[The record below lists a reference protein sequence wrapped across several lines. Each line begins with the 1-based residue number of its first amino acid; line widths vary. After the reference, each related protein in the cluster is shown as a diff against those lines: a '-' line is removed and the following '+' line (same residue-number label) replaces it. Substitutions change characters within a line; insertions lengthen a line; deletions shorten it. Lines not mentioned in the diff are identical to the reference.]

1 MKCYLLSL
9 FAFICNIAFCQT
21 SLSFVDRFDIS
32 GFVAEPSGLAYN
44 KLTNE
49 LFTVSDANNIY
60 RMSITGVEL
69 STYTFAGDLEGI
81 SMYSLPNTLLV
92 AIENT
97 YEIIEY
103 NYVTGNTVPHT
114 MNYTNKGS
122 ANSGIEGV
130 THDSNTGNI
139 YFLNE
144 KNPGALIIADS
155 NFVVTNE
162 YVLTYAGDYSA
173 SYFVEETGFL
183 WLGSDME
190 SIVYKCNTN
199 GSVIE
204 TFPITQDGTLGGDPL
219 GKLEGIAI
227 DYANNFL
234 YIVSDAGQFL
244 YVYKIIENPLPLELI
259 EFDVS
264 LNDRSIDIE
273 WITEQEIDVDGY
285 ELYRSGD
292 DGFSWDV
299 IGRVPSKNV
308 LVENKYSFIDD
319 RIKNNNQYY
328 YYLKMIDVN
337 GEYTLSDIRSVKYES
352 LQSIV
357 IYPTVVKNELNIEA
371 EDLSNST
378 ITVYDDTGRVL
389 IQKDGESTLDVS
401 KLTSGLY
408 WINIQTSNGDRM
420 MSEFIKIEN

>member
-1 MKCYLLSL
+1 
-9 FAFICNIAFCQT
+9 
-21 SLSFVDRFDIS
+21 
-32 GFVAEPSGLAYN
+32 
-44 KLTNE
+44 
-49 LFTVSDANNIY
+49 
-60 RMSITGVEL
+60 MSITGVEL

-81 SMYSLPNTLLV
+81 STYSLPNTLLV

-114 MNYTNKGS
+114 MNYTNSGS
-122 ANSGIEGV
+122 ANSGIKGV

>member
-1 MKCYLLSL
+1 M
-9 FAFICNIAFCQT
+9 
-21 SLSFVDRFDIS
+21 
-32 GFVAEPSGLAYN
+32 
-44 KLTNE
+44 
-49 LFTVSDANNIY
+49 
-60 RMSITGVEL
+60 
-69 STYTFAGDLEGI
+69 
-81 SMYSLPNTLLV
+81 
-92 AIENT
+92 
-97 YEIIEY
+97 
-103 NYVTGNTVPHT
+103 
-114 MNYTNKGS
+114 
-122 ANSGIEGV
+122 
-130 THDSNTGNI
+130 
-139 YFLNE
+139 
-144 KNPGALIIADS
+144 
-155 NFVVTNE
+155 
-162 YVLTYAGDYSA
+162 
-173 SYFVEETGFL
+173 
-183 WLGSDME
+183 
-190 SIVYKCNTN
+190 
-199 GSVIE
+199 
-204 TFPITQDGTLGGDPL
+204 
-219 GKLEGIAI
+219 
-227 DYANNFL
+227 
-234 YIVSDAGQFL
+234 SDAGQFL

>member
-60 RMSITGVEL
+60 RMSITGVHL
-69 STYTFAGDLEGI
+69 NTYTFAGDLEGI
-81 SMYSLPNTLLV
+81 TMYSIPNTLLV

-103 NYVTGNTVPHT
+103 NYMTGNTVSHT
-114 MNYTNKGS
+114 MNYTNSGS
-122 ANSGIEGV
+122 TNSGIEGV

-389 IQKDGESTLDVS
+389 IQKDG
-401 KLTSGLY
+401 
-408 WINIQTSNGDRM
+408 DRM

>member
-60 RMSITGVEL
+60 RMSITGVHL
-69 STYTFAGDLEGI
+69 NTYTFAGDLEGI
-81 SMYSLPNTLLV
+81 TMYSIPNTLLV

-103 NYVTGNTVPHT
+103 NYMTGNTVSHT
-114 MNYTNKGS
+114 MNYTNSGS
-122 ANSGIEGV
+122 TNSGIEGV

-190 SIVYKCNTN
+190 STIYKCNTN

-389 IQKDGESTLDVS
+389 IQKDG
-401 KLTSGLY
+401 
-408 WINIQTSNGDRM
+408 DRM